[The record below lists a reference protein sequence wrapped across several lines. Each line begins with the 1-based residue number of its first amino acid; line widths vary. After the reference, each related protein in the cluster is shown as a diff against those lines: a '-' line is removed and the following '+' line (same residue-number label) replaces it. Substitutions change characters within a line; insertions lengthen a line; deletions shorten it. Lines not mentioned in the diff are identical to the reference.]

1 MQPCVIRRLSL
12 GKQPRDSKAQDDT
25 KMMPVTEQNILEA
38 IYQGIDVVNGQ
49 LSERSKLVKST
60 ETVLMGEGGVLDSLG
75 LITLLVAVEDAIQS
89 NMGTHITVLDEEAL
103 ANASGPY
110 NTVDSLRNWISRR
123 A

>member
-1 MQPCVIRRLSL
+1 
-12 GKQPRDSKAQDDT
+12 
-25 KMMPVTEQNILEA
+25 MMPVTEQNILEA